1 MRYRVCFHQKVE
13 ISNSDPIGY
22 PREGQLFFQK
32 VMNSLDLLVES
43 MRTDIAKDMI
53 PPNQRRVAGTKYIII
68 MDTAERSNQEPLNR
82 LRKEII
88 KK

>member
-32 VMNSLDLLVES
+32 VMNS

-53 PPNQRRVAGTKYIII
+53 PPNQRRVAGTKYII
-68 MDTAERSNQEPLNR
+68 MDTAEAAIRSR
-82 LRKEII
+82 
-88 KK
+88 